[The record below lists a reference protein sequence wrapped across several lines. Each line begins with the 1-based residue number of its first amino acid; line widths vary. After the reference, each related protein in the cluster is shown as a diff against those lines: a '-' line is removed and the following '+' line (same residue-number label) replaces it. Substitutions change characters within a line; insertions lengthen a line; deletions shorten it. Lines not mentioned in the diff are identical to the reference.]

1 MENAAKQYIK
11 KWQNSNPEKSILT
24 DVEIQQMLVEFA
36 TIEIA
41 KITNK
46 ENDILIISNAAKIQS
61 LKENLESCEMF
72 IQSCGLCLSEKE
84 KGMLI
89 ILKQIFN
96 EDNN

>member
-36 TIEIA
+36 T
-41 KITNK
+41 ITNK